1 MNLPFTIEQFLN
13 IFKIYN
19 DSIFPAQIFAY
30 VLGVIC
36 IILIFRTSNKSSRI
50 ILVVL
55 GLYWLWMG
63 VVYHL
68 LNFTQINNAAYI
80 FGAIFIIQG
89 LIFLYIVVFKNELTF
104 KFDKSLNSI
113 TGIVLII
120 YAMFI
125 YPLIGMW
132 LGHSYPNSPVFGV
145 APCPTTI
152 FTFGIL
158 LQVKNRLNIWIYII
172 PLIWSVIGFFAAIK
186 LGITE
191 DVGLLISG
199 LITGIILFKQR
210 N

>member
-1 MNLPFTIEQFLN
+1 MSLPFTIEQFLN

-19 DSIFPAQIFAY
+19 DSIFPAQIIAY
-30 VLGVIC
+30 FLGVIC
-36 IILIFRTSNKSSRI
+36 IILIFRTNNKSTRI
-50 ILVVL
+50 IVGIL

-63 VVYHL
+63 IFYHL
-68 LNFTQINNAAYI
+68 LNFTQINKAAYI

-89 LIFLYIVVFKNELTF
+89 LIFLYINVFKNELTI

-132 LGHSYPNSPVFGV
+132 LGHSYPYSPVFGV

-172 PLIWSVIGFFAAIK
+172 PLLWSVIGFFAAIK